1 MRRVTGCWMWL
12 WRAVVLSVALGLG
25 VVWWGLSGSP
35 EQRPILALLQYVP
48 YPAYLAPAV
57 LSLLVSLWLGW
68 AWRVLALGSLVVV
81 LTVIMGLCLGHADEG
96 HGRIRFMT
104 YNVKAYYAE
113 LRPHGFSEL
122 AMEIMQH
129 DPDVI
134 VMQDANQIPGLAQS
148 RPDEYRALMGGRQ
161 AYAFGQYVVA
171 SRFPLKDCA
180 PGWISY
186 RSERHTFVHCVLQ
199 APGKEIDLITVHFLT
214 PREGLNATRQKGLK
228 GLQDWSGN
236 MNDRLVQSGLL
247 AEQLRQM
254 KRPRIVAGD
263 LNAPET
269 SAVVKTLLNTGMR
282 DAYSSAAWGYGYT
295 HGHSLRPGLSWLRI
309 DHILVSE
316 DIGVVSAEVGGKL
329 ASQHRPVIADLLL
342 HRE

>member
-1 MRRVTGCWMWL
+1 MRRVTGGWMWL
-12 WRAVVLSVALGLG
+12 WRAVVLSVAMG
-25 VVWWGLSGSP
+25 VTFVWWTLSGSP
-35 EQRPILALLQYVP
+35 EQRPVLALLQYVP
-48 YPAYLAPAV
+48 YPVYLTPTV

-81 LTVIMGLCLGHADEG
+81 LTAIMGLCLGQADEG
-96 HGRIRFMT
+96 HGRIRLMT
-104 YNVKAYYAE
+104 YNVKSYYAG

-122 AMEIMQH
+122 ALEIMQH

-134 VMQDANQIPGLAQS
+134 VMQDATQIPGLAQS
-148 RPDEYRALMGGRQ
+148 RPQEYRALMGGRQ

-186 RSERHTFVHCVLQ
+186 RDKRHSFVHCVLQ
-199 APGKEIDLITVHFLT
+199 APGKEIDLVTVHFLT
-214 PREGLNATRQKGLK
+214 PREGLNATRQKGLQ
-228 GLQDWSGN
+228 GLEDWSGN

-263 LNAPET
+263 LNAPQT

-316 DIGVVSAEVGGKL
+316 DIGVVSAEVGGTL